1 VTSTGAQ
8 GAIAAPLT
16 GGRFGVLGL
25 RDFRLLWLSTVTVG
39 SGQQME
45 LLALGWFVLQETD
58 SAFLVGLVGAARW
71 WGMLFAPFGGVLAD
85 RVSRRNLLLVV
96 EALMLAGGVVIGVLA
111 LTDRLG
117 TAPLVAIV
125 LVAGL
130 ARAFEQ
136 TARQTLLGDL
146 VTRERLTGAV
156 ALVQAAMNGSAV
168 LAPIIAGLI
177 FGAAGVAGCYL
188 LVSLLLLGA
197 VLATALIEPTPA
209 PAPPSGPRPS
219 PLRSLGDG
227 VAYVRR
233 TPVTAALLW
242 IAAIANLCGFPLT
255 FAMLPSFARDVL
267 GTDAA
272 GLGLLMSS
280 VGAGALAGNLTL
292 GSRGTVRRR
301 GRLVFV
307 GMLAWMTAIALFA
320 FTRWLPLAVAALVL
334 VGACSA
340 VSMALVSALL
350 LGATPE
356 SLRGRVM
363 GVRMFAIAT
372 MPPGVL
378 GVGWLIEQAGV
389 TPTLLLFAAGGAALT
404 LAVAL
409 RLPQLAREA

>member
-1 VTSTGAQ
+1 MTSAGVRVR
-8 GAIAAPLT
+8 IAAPLAR
-16 GGRFGVLGL
+16 GRFGVLGL
-25 RDFRLLWLSTVTVG
+25 RDFRLLWLSTITVG
-39 SGQQME
+39 SSQQME

-85 RVSRRNLLLVV
+85 RTSRRTLLLAV
-96 EALMLAGGVVIGVLA
+96 ESLMLGAGIVIGVLA
-111 LTDRLG
+111 LGGRLG

-125 LVAGL
+125 LAAGM

-136 TARQTLLGDL
+136 TARQALLGDL
-146 VTRERLTGAV
+146 VPRDRLTGAV

-168 LAPIIAGLI
+168 LAPLVAGVI

-197 VLATALIEPTPA
+197 VIATALIRPA
-209 PAPPSGPRPS
+209 PTSVAVPGQGQS
-219 PLRSLGDG
+219 PLRSLGEG
-227 VAYVRR
+227 LAYVRR
-233 TPVTAALLW
+233 TPLIAALLW

-267 GTDAA
+267 DTDAA

-292 GSRGTVRRR
+292 GSRRAVRGR
-301 GRLVFV
+301 GRLVVV
-307 GMLAWMTAIALFA
+307 GMLAWMGALALFA
-320 FTRWLPLAVAALVL
+320 FTRWLPLAVGALAL

-340 VSMALVSALL
+340 VSMALISALL

-378 GVGWLIEQAGV
+378 AAGWLIEQVGV
-389 TPTLLLFAAGGAALT
+389 TPTLLFFAAGGALLT
-404 LAVAL
+404 LAVAV

>member
-1 VTSTGAQ
+1 MTSTGAQ
-8 GAIAAPLT
+8 AAITAPLV

-25 RDFRLLWLSTVTVG
+25 RGFRLLWLSTVMVG
-39 SGQQME
+39 SSQQME
-45 LLALGWFVLQETD
+45 LLALGWFVLEETD

-85 RVSRRNLLLVV
+85 RASRRSLLLVV
-96 EALMLAGGVVIGVLA
+96 ETLMLAGGVAIGMLA
-111 LTDRLG
+111 LADRLG

-125 LVAGL
+125 LAAGL

-136 TARQTLLGDL
+136 TARQALLGDL
-146 VTRERLTGAV
+146 VVRDRLTGAV

-168 LAPIIAGLI
+168 LAPVVAGVM
-177 FGAAGVAGCYL
+177 FGATGLAGCYL

-197 VLATALIEPTPA
+197 VIATVLIQPSPA
-209 PAPPSGPRPS
+209 PAPPSGAHLS
-219 PLRSLGDG
+219 PLRSLCEGA
-227 VAYVRR
+227 AYVRR
-233 TPVTAALLW
+233 TPVIAALLW
-242 IAAIANLCGFPLT
+242 IAAVANLCGFPLT

-292 GSRGTVRRR
+292 GSRGVLHGR
-301 GRLVFV
+301 GRLVV
-307 GMLAWMTAIALFA
+307 LGMLAWMTAIALFA
-320 FTRWLPLAVAALVL
+320 FTRWLPLAMAALTL

-350 LGATPE
+350 LGGTPE

-363 GVRMFAIAT
+363 GVRMLAIAT

-378 GVGWLIEQAGV
+378 AAGWLIEQLGV

>member
-1 VTSTGAQ
+1 MTSASAQ
-8 GAIAAPLT
+8 TAIAAPLS
-16 GGRFGVLGL
+16 GGRFGALGL

-39 SGQQME
+39 SSQQME

-96 EALMLAGGVVIGVLA
+96 EAAMLAAGAVIGVLA
-111 LTDRLG
+111 LGGRLS

-146 VTRERLTGAV
+146 VPRDGLTGAV
-156 ALVQAAMNGSAV
+156 ALIQAAMNGSAV
-168 LAPIIAGLI
+168 LAPVVAGLM

-197 VLATALIEPTPA
+197 VLATALIEPSQTAGAGLA
-209 PAPPSGPRPS
+209 PRLP
-219 PLRSLGDG
+219 PLRSLGEG
-227 VAYVRR
+227 IAYVRR
-233 TPVTAALLW
+233 TPTIAALLW

-272 GLGLLMSS
+272 GLGLLMAS

-292 GSRGTVRRR
+292 GARGSVRRR

-307 GMLAWMTAIALFA
+307 GMLAWMAAIALFSL
-320 FTRWLPLAVAALVL
+320 TRWLPMALLGLAM

-340 VSMALVSALL
+340 VSMALISALL
-350 LGATPE
+350 LGGTPE

-378 GVGWLIEQAGV
+378 AAGWLIEQAGV
-389 TPTLLLFAAGGAALT
+389 APTLLIFAVGGAVLT
-404 LAVAL
+404 IAVAL

>member
-1 VTSTGAQ
+1 MV
-8 GAIAAPLT
+8 AAPLV

-39 SGQQME
+39 SSQQME

-111 LTDRLG
+111 LGGRLG

-136 TARQTLLGDL
+136 TARQALLGDL
-146 VTRERLTGAV
+146 VTRDRLTGAV

-168 LAPIIAGLI
+168 LAPAIAGLM
-177 FGAAGVAGCYL
+177 FGATGVAGCYL

-197 VLATALIEPTPA
+197 VLATALIRPMSA
-209 PAPPSGPRPS
+209 PVAPSGPRPS

-227 VAYVRR
+227 FAYVRR
-233 TPVTAALLW
+233 TPVIAALLW
-242 IAAIANLCGFPLT
+242 VAAIANLCGFPLT

-280 VGAGALAGNLTL
+280 VGAGALAGNLIL
-292 GSRGTVRRR
+292 GSRGSVRGR

-307 GMLAWMTAIALFA
+307 GMLAWMGAIAMFA
-320 FTRWLPLAVAALVL
+320 FTRWLPLAVAALTL

-378 GVGWLIEQAGV
+378 AAGWLIEQIGV
-389 TPTLLLFAAGGAALT
+389 TPTLLLFAVGGAALT
-404 LAVAL
+404 VAVAL

>member
-1 VTSTGAQ
+1 VTSAGVQTAV
-8 GAIAAPLT
+8 AAPRT
-16 GGRFGVLGL
+16 GRRFGVLGL

-39 SGQQME
+39 SSQQME
-45 LLALGWFVLQETD
+45 LLALGWFVLQETN

-71 WGMLFAPFGGVLAD
+71 WGMLFAPYGGVLAD
-85 RVSRRNLLLVV
+85 RMSRRNLLLVV
-96 EALMLAGGVVIGVLA
+96 EGLMLAAGVVIGTLA
-111 LTDRLG
+111 LAGRLG

-156 ALVQAAMNGSAV
+156 ALIQAAMNGSAV
-168 LAPIIAGLI
+168 LAPVAAGVM

-197 VLATALIEPTPA
+197 VLATALIHAPAAPTPKDK
-209 PAPPSGPRPS
+209 RLS
-219 PLRSLGDG
+219 PLRSLGEG

-233 TPVTAALLW
+233 TPTVAALLW
-242 IAAIANLCGFPLT
+242 VAAIANLCGFPLT

-280 VGAGALAGNLTL
+280 VGVGALAGNLTL
-292 GSRGTVRRR
+292 GSRSSVQKR

-307 GMLAWMTAIALFA
+307 GMLAWMAAIAVFS
-320 FTRWLPLAVAALVL
+320 FTRWLPLAILALTL
-334 VGACSA
+334 VGICSA
-340 VSMALVSALL
+340 VSMALISALL

-378 GVGWLIEQAGV
+378 AAGWLIEQLGV
-389 TPTLLLFAAGGAALT
+389 TPTLLLFAAGGAILT
-404 LAVAL
+404 IAVAL
-409 RLPQLAREA
+409 RLPQLARES